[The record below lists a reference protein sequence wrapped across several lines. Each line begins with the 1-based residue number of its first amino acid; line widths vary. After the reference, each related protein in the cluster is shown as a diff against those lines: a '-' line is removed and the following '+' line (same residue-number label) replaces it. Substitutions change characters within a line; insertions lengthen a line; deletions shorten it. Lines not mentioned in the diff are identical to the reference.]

1 MAIIPGNSMC
11 TKSSRTSVRLRVTQA
26 YIALSDIPGSN
37 PTAKSISLETSGAY
51 EIRMLKGS
59 RSHSGDAS
67 LFWMELFD
75 HDTKSSLDSCSFYEI
90 DEALNAFDELKSQVN
105 I

>member
-1 MAIIPGNSMC
+1 MC
-11 TKSSRTSVRLRVTQA
+11 TKSSRTSGRLRVTQA

-37 PTAKSISLETSGAY
+37 PTPKSISLETVGAY

-59 RSHSGDAS
+59 PSHSGDAP

-75 HDTKSSLDSCSFYEI
+75 HETKSSLDSCSFHEI
-90 DEALNAFDELKSQVN
+90 DEALNAFDELISLVK